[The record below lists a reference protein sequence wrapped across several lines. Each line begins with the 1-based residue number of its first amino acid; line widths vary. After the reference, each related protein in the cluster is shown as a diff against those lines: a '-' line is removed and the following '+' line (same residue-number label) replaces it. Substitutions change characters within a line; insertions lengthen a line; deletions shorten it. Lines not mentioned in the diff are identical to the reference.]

1 MRCREFEDR
10 MNDILDQ
17 RQAPERDGQ
26 LVRHARECQACRQM
40 LDGQVALL
48 SGLELWEAPSLSSR
62 FAAAVLVQ
70 AEAIPVAALADLP
83 HRPKSKWI
91 RVIAALVSLA
101 AVVLIAV
108 FIGLSRQQEPERPI
122 AEKPE
127 QPVLPKTVDIA
138 KNSLP
143 KPAATSQEIAKVVP
157 SPRLETPSAPAGEY
171 QEYRV
176 MLNTVGAQL
185 PYAVEKIDEVQ
196 QATPAIRPLRA
207 SFSMA
212 IGTLQRT
219 IPNRT
224 RRDNRTIKPD
234 SGSYALQREVVV

>member
-17 RQAPERDGQ
+17 RQAPERDGL
-26 LVRHARECQACRQM
+26 LVRHAGECQACHQL
-40 LDGQVALL
+40 LDGQAALL
-48 SGLELWEAPSLSSR
+48 SGLELWDAPPLSSK
-62 FAAAVLVQ
+62 FAEAVL
-70 AEAIPVAALADLP
+70 AEAGEIHVAVVADTSQPL
-83 HRPKSKWI
+83 KAKWF
-91 RVIAALVSLA
+91 RVIAGLVSLA
-101 AVVLIAV
+101 AVVLVAV
-108 FIGLSRQQEPERPI
+108 FVGLSRQQDPSRPT
-122 AEKPE
+122 AAKPG
-127 QPVLPKTVDIA
+127 QPVEPNTAVVA
-138 KNSLP
+138 KKSLLQP
-143 KPAATSQEIAKVVP
+143 SAPQREIAKAIP
-157 SPRLETPSAPAGEY
+157 SPEPSTPASGEY

-176 MLNTVGAQL
+176 MLNSVGAQL

-224 RRDNRTIKPD
+224 RRDNRPLKPD
-234 SGSYALQREVVV
+234 SGYYAQQREVVV

>member
-17 RQAPERDGQ
+17 RQAPERDGL
-26 LVRHARECQACRQM
+26 LVRHAGECQACRQM
-40 LDGQVALL
+40 LDGQIALL
-48 SGLELWEAPSLSSR
+48 SGLELWEAPPLSSR
-62 FAAAVLVQ
+62 FASAVLVQ
-70 AEAIPVAALADLP
+70 AEAIPVAAIVD
-83 HRPKSKWI
+83 RPRRSKSKWI
-91 RVIAALVSLA
+91 GAIAALVSLA
-101 AVVLIAV
+101 AVVLVAV
-108 FIGLSRQQEPERPI
+108 FIGLSRQQGLERPV
-122 AEKPE
+122 AEKPG
-127 QPVLPKTVDIA
+127 QPVLPKTVDVA
-138 KNSLP
+138 KTSLP
-143 KPAATSQEIAKVVP
+143 KQAATSHEIAKAVP
-157 SPRLETPSAPAGEY
+157 SPRPQPPIAETGEY

-224 RRDNRTIKPD
+224 RRDNRPIKPD